1 MHLCSQPVFFQNTIF
16 LDASL
21 KLNNFFNNCI
31 SILQIQSDESLH
43 KREIIMCRRILI
55 SCKEK
60 KSESIEEK
68 CKTYFWTEVVNI
80 MSYFLIRGV

>member
-1 MHLCSQPVFFQNTIF
+1 MWIYALNRCFSKYDF

-21 KLNNFFNNCI
+21 KVNNFFNNCI

-43 KREIIMCRRILI
+43 KRKIIMCKRILI

-60 KSESIEEK
+60 KSELIEEK
-68 CKTYFWTEVVNI
+68 CKTYFRT
-80 MSYFLIRGV
+80 

>member
-1 MHLCSQPVFFQNTIF
+1 MPLCGSMLSTGVFQNTIF

-21 KLNNFFNNCI
+21 KVNNFFNNCI

-43 KREIIMCRRILI
+43 KREIMMCRRILI

-60 KSESIEEK
+60 KSKLIEEK
-68 CKTYFWTEVVNI
+68 CKP
-80 MSYFLIRGV
+80 